1 MQLTLSVE
9 MTDGNRFEVATNLFT
24 VVSWE
29 RKFKRK
35 ASDMANGIG
44 VEDLLFLAHTA
55 AKDSGVTV
63 PLMFDDFIKKAKSV
77 EVVSDMD
84 SGPTETA
91 HGDTN

>member
-1 MQLTLSVE
+1 MQLTLTVE

-44 VEDLLFLAHTA
+44 IEDLLYLAHTA
-55 AKDSGVTV
+55 AKDNGITV

-77 EVVSDMD
+77 DVVGQEDAN
-84 SGPTETA
+84 PIETA
-91 HGDTN
+91 HGDIN

>member
-1 MQLTLSVE
+1 MQLTLAVE
-9 MTDGNRFEVATNLFT
+9 MIDGERFEVATNLFT

-44 VEDLLFLAHTA
+44 IEDLLFLAHTA

-77 EVVSDMD
+77 DVVSQEAAN
-84 SGPTETA
+84 PTEA
-91 HGDTN
+91 VPGDTN